1 MNIVQTADKA
11 LRWLKRSSPTILSVA
26 AVVGVVGTVVV
37 TSKAAVKADLYIR
50 TDSEAAH
57 GDELAY
63 TTLEA
68 IKSAWTC
75 YIPVVAVGGATI
87 ACIFCSNALSRKQ
100 QAALAAAYVAL
111 NKSYTEYKDKVKELF
126 GEDGQAKVRDEIAKD
141 HYKFDDIYDD
151 SLELFYFEP
160 ACGSGVFD
168 ADHAFSDGY
177 FQSTKAAVQN
187 AFYHANRNFTLR
199 GYEPLNEL
207 LDFLNLENV
216 KYGDE
221 VGWSIADG
229 VDDGYAWLDYDIT
242 PTTIDEGLVCYIIH
256 MPNEPRLLWSEE

>member
-1 MNIVQTADKA
+1 MKVTQAAGKA
-11 LRWLKRSSPTILSVA
+11 LQWLKRSSPTILSIA
-26 AVVGVVGTVVV
+26 AVAGVVGTVVV
-37 TSKAAVKADLYIR
+37 TSKAAVEADKRIPK
-50 TDSEAAH
+50 DS
-57 GDELAY
+57 
-63 TTLEA
+63 TKLEA
-68 IKSAWTC
+68 VKSVWDV

-151 SLELFYFEP
+151 NLELFYFEP
-160 ACGSGVFD
+160 ACDSGVFD

>member
-1 MNIVQTADKA
+1 MKITHAAGKA
-11 LRWLKRSSPTILSVA
+11 LQWLKRSSPTILSIA
-26 AVVGVVGTVVV
+26 AAAGVVGTVVV
-37 TSKAAVKADLYIR
+37 TSKAAVKAEPYICGTSR
-50 TDSEAAH
+50 LNHDGDPYAA
-57 GDELAY
+57 
-63 TTLEA
+63 TKLEA
-68 IKSAWTC
+68 IRAAWKV

-87 ACIFCSNALSRKQ
+87 ACIFCSNALNRKQ
-100 QAALAAAYVAL
+100 QAGLVAAYVAL

-126 GEDGQAKVRDEIAKD
+126 GEDGQARVRDEIAKD

-151 SLELFYFEP
+151 NLELFYFEP

-187 AFYHANRNFTLR
+187 AFYHANRNFALR
-199 GYEPLNEL
+199 GYESLNEL

-221 VGWSIADG
+221 VGWSIENGA
-229 VDDGYAWLDYDIT
+229 DDGYEWLDYDIT

-256 MPNEPRLLWSEE
+256 MPDEPRLL